1 MAGSAFQGVRRVW
14 LRDGRHAAALL
25 SVLSVVRK
33 GEGGR
38 HRGGHNAWAGNAASS
53 PESANSIS
61 PLCAMLRRPSIELA
75 CGCWPGGY
83 RAGSLGAGVACRL
96 SEAEFPMQDHV
107 PPADGRYRQVSQG
120 HHGGLCVSKRYPVQP
135 VPLPPAPIPASQQ
148 QRGWPSVFASL
159 PSSTLLWLKGVF
171 RHRMLWLKGLF
182 AIRRR
187 LVMEAAHGPR

>member
-83 RAGSLGAGVACRL
+83 RAGELGAGVACRL

-107 PPADGRYRQVSQG
+107 PPADVRYRQVS
-120 HHGGLCVSKRYPVQP
+120 R
-135 VPLPPAPIPASQQ
+135 VPSTA
-148 QRGWPSVFASL
+148 
-159 PSSTLLWLKGVF
+159 SSTATRTYPGISATTRMAVGVCVT
-171 RHRMLWLKGLF
+171 
-182 AIRRR
+182 A
-187 LVMEAAHGPR
+187 LVHAALVERCF